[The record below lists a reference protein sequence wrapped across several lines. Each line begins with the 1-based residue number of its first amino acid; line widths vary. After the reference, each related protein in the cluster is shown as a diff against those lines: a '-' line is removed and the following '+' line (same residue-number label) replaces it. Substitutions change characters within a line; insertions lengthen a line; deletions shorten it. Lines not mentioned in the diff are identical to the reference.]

1 MIIDSPLAMLE
12 AGRAFAATL
21 HGGELVTL
29 SGGLGAGKTLFCK
42 GVLEG
47 LGYRGDV
54 PSPTYNIMN
63 QYAPP
68 DTRLPVIHADLYRL
82 NSPDE
87 LEEVGLLDSDDADTV
102 RTETR
107 ACDGVFMAQGLAQL
121 LAARRIPHPRR
132 LVQTESDDAGAVRA
146 ETRAAYHILMT

>member
-1 MIIDSPLAMLE
+1 MIIDSPLAMLD
-12 AGRAFAATL
+12 AGRTFAKTL
-21 HGGELVTL
+21 RGGELVTL

-47 LGYRGDV
+47 LGYQGDV

-63 QYAPP
+63 HYSPP

-87 LEEVGLLDSDDADTV
+87 LEELGMFDSTDADTV
-102 RTETR
+102 SLVEWPEQGGRAFAQARFRISIATTTENS
-107 ACDGVFMAQGLAQL
+107 
-121 LAARRIPHPRR
+121 RI
-132 LVQTESDDAGAVRA
+132 LTIEENV
-146 ETRAAYHILMT
+146 

>member
-12 AGRAFAATL
+12 AGRTFSATL

-29 SGGLGAGKTLFCK
+29 SGGLGVGKTLFCK

-47 LGYRGDV
+47 LGYQGDV

-63 QYAPP
+63 HYSPP
-68 DTRLPVIHADLYRL
+68 DTCLPVIHADVYRL

-87 LEEVGLLDSDDADTV
+87 LEEIGLLDSADTDTV
-102 RTETR
+102 CLIEWPEQGGQAFAHAQFRISIAVIDENSRTLTIKENT
-107 ACDGVFMAQGLAQL
+107 
-121 LAARRIPHPRR
+121 
-132 LVQTESDDAGAVRA
+132 
-146 ETRAAYHILMT
+146 

>member
-12 AGRAFAATL
+12 AGRGFASSL
-21 HGGELVTL
+21 NGGELVTL

-47 LGYRGDV
+47 LGYQGDA

-87 LEEVGLLDSDDADTV
+87 LEELGLFDSADADTV
-102 RTETR
+102 SLVEWPEQGGQVFDNARFRISIAVTDANTRTLTIEEN
-107 ACDGVFMAQGLAQL
+107 
-121 LAARRIPHPRR
+121 I
-132 LVQTESDDAGAVRA
+132 
-146 ETRAAYHILMT
+146 

>member
-1 MIIDSPLAMLE
+1 LAMLD
-12 AGRAFAATL
+12 AGRTFAKTL
-21 HGGELVTL
+21 RGGELVTL

-47 LGYRGDV
+47 LGYQGDV

-63 QYAPP
+63 HYSPP

-87 LEEVGLLDSDDADTV
+87 LEELGMFDSTDADTV
-102 RTETR
+102 SLVEWPEQGGRAFAQARFRISIATTTENS
-107 ACDGVFMAQGLAQL
+107 
-121 LAARRIPHPRR
+121 RI
-132 LVQTESDDAGAVRA
+132 LTIEENV
-146 ETRAAYHILMT
+146 

>member
-1 MIIDSPLAMLE
+1 LD
-12 AGRAFAATL
+12 AGRTFAKTL
-21 HGGELVTL
+21 RGGELVTL

-47 LGYRGDV
+47 LGYQGDV

-63 QYAPP
+63 HYSPP

-87 LEEVGLLDSDDADTV
+87 LEELGMFDSTDADTV
-102 RTETR
+102 SLVEWPEQGGRAFAQARFRISIATTTENS
-107 ACDGVFMAQGLAQL
+107 
-121 LAARRIPHPRR
+121 RI
-132 LVQTESDDAGAVRA
+132 LTIEENV
-146 ETRAAYHILMT
+146 

>member
-12 AGRAFAATL
+12 AGRGFASSL
-21 HGGELVTL
+21 NGGELVTL

-47 LGYRGDV
+47 LGYQGDA

-87 LEEVGLLDSDDADTV
+87 LEELGLFDSADADTV
-102 RTETR
+102 SLVEWPEQGGKAFAYARFRISIAVNDANTRTLTIEEN
-107 ACDGVFMAQGLAQL
+107 V
-121 LAARRIPHPRR
+121 
-132 LVQTESDDAGAVRA
+132 
-146 ETRAAYHILMT
+146 

>member
-12 AGRAFAATL
+12 AGRVFSSSL

-47 LGYRGDV
+47 LGYKGDV
-54 PSPTYNIMN
+54 PSPTFNIVN
-63 QYAPP
+63 HYAPP

-87 LEEVGLLDSDDADTV
+87 LEELGLLDGDQPDTV
-102 RTETR
+102 SLVEWPEQGGI
-107 ACDGVFMAQGLAQL
+107 AFAQ
-121 LAARRIPHPRR
+121 ARFRI
-132 LVQTESDDAGAVRA
+132 SIA
-146 ETRAAYHILMT
+146 ETTENSRTLTIEENV

>member
-1 MIIDSPLAMLE
+1 MMIDSPLAMLD
-12 AGRAFAATL
+12 AGRTFAKTL
-21 HGGELVTL
+21 RGGELVTL

-102 RTETR
+102 SLVEWPEQGGKAYAHARFRISIAVTDENSRTLTIEEN
-107 ACDGVFMAQGLAQL
+107 V
-121 LAARRIPHPRR
+121 
-132 LVQTESDDAGAVRA
+132 
-146 ETRAAYHILMT
+146 

>member
-12 AGRAFAATL
+12 AGRTFAKTL
-21 HGGELVTL
+21 CGGELVTL

-54 PSPTYNIMN
+54 PSPTFNIMN
-63 QYAPP
+63 HYAPP

-87 LEEVGLLDSDDADTV
+87 LEELGMFDSADADTV
-102 RTETR
+102 SLVEWPEQSGSAFANAHFQISIAVTAENSRTLTIE
-107 ACDGVFMAQGLAQL
+107 AKN
-121 LAARRIPHPRR
+121 
-132 LVQTESDDAGAVRA
+132 
-146 ETRAAYHILMT
+146 

>member
-1 MIIDSPLAMLE
+1 MIDSPLAMLD
-12 AGRAFAATL
+12 AGRAFAARL

-47 LGYRGDV
+47 LGYQGDV

-63 QYAPP
+63 HYAPP

-82 NSPDE
+82 NAPDE
-87 LEEVGLLDSDDADTV
+87 LEELGMFDSADANTV
-102 RTETR
+102 SLVEWPEQASHALAHAHFRISISVIDEHSRKLTIEET
-107 ACDGVFMAQGLAQL
+107 V
-121 LAARRIPHPRR
+121 
-132 LVQTESDDAGAVRA
+132 
-146 ETRAAYHILMT
+146 

>member
-1 MIIDSPLAMLE
+1 MIIESPLAMLE
-12 AGRAFAATL
+12 AGRAFASSL
-21 HGGELVTL
+21 NGGELVTL

-47 LGYRGDV
+47 LGYQGDV

-82 NSPDE
+82 NSPGE
-87 LEEVGLLDSDDADTV
+87 LEELGMFDSGEANAVSLVEWPEQVGRVFAHAKFRISIAVNDENS
-102 RTETR
+102 RTLTIEEN
-107 ACDGVFMAQGLAQL
+107 V
-121 LAARRIPHPRR
+121 
-132 LVQTESDDAGAVRA
+132 
-146 ETRAAYHILMT
+146 